1 MASGAI
7 IAFGV
12 WVWFSTN
19 LAGEIRSAGTRSNW
33 YSMLLGLLITFGS
46 IAIMVALLYH
56 TVGQQF
62 LTAVNGVSGDPN
74 DKIGPAGFGVQR
86 NELVAGRHVQ
96 HAFVAAL
103 GPEREPA
110 T

>member
-1 MASGAI
+1 VVTGGPTDWHNTIVASGAI

-33 YSMLLGLLITFGS
+33 YSMLSGQASFGS
-46 IAIMVALLYH
+46 VPLMVILLYH

-62 LTAVNGVSGDPN
+62 LTAVYGIAGDTAVYTLPN
-74 DKIGPAGFGVQR
+74 APW
-86 NELVAGRHVQ
+86 
-96 HAFVAAL
+96 
-103 GPEREPA
+103 
-110 T
+110 